1 MRQSMH
7 RYSVRYIERDGAIDE
22 RHVLAKNKAEARRIA
37 EAEGCED
44 ILKVRHDGFSLVP
57 VLVVLLVVAAL
68 VATAYFVR

>member
-1 MRQSMH
+1 MR
-7 RYSVRYIERDGAIDE
+7 RYSVTYIERDGAIDE

-44 ILKVRHDGFSLVP
+44 ILKVRHDGFSFVP

>member
-1 MRQSMH
+1 MR
-7 RYSVRYIERDGAIDE
+7 RYSVTYIERDGAVDE

-57 VLVVLLVVAAL
+57 AIVAVLVVAAL